1 MYEDIL
7 NSIIE
12 DISWRTAELQQ
23 IELASDKLSDVEKR
37 VLLKSAIPLIY
48 AHWEGF
54 IVSSVKS
61 IFDFLNKSELESYLL
76 CDNLLTT
83 AYEQSL
89 TSIVASSGFDK
100 RRKHL
105 KTIQNMLGQ
114 KVKFENKIDTRSNL
128 KFEILEEI
136 CEKLNINIAKFKE
149 YKSVLN
155 RLVDIRNSIAHGEN
169 SFVFED
175 YDSIQEYVVLLE
187 ELMLI
192 FVQEIKEFL
201 EDEKYKRIIDESI

>member
-1 MYEDIL
+1 
-7 NSIIE
+7 
-12 DISWRTAELQQ
+12 
-23 IELASDKLSDVEKR
+23 
-37 VLLKSAIPLIY
+37 
-48 AHWEGF
+48 
-54 IVSSVKS
+54 
-61 IFDFLNKSELESYLL
+61 
-76 CDNLLTT
+76 
-83 AYEQSL
+83 
-89 TSIVASSGFDK
+89 
-100 RRKHL
+100 
-105 KTIQNMLGQ
+105 MLGQ

-187 ELMLI
+187 KLMLI